1 MRRRRRLRPRDA
13 VTWRRSATVRPAQR
27 NEPAI
32 VPAIGQEAIEPA
44 MSGAGHQRRANDPDP
59 PRSPPDSTPSGTSTA
74 DHQDHPGRRCCRPT
88 NPATGRASPGAGRA
102 VQIGKARRHDVVP
115 LVRIPRTVRRTVDR
129 CHLLHLL
136 CPIVRPGSHR
146 RFHGLNR
153 LGMSPRQAPSQAA
166 LPMQRFAWIC
176 ASTALALHQIRVNG
190 HLGPTLLAA
199 FSALIPQHRGHRN
212 TAHRS
217 PPPSTPPSP
226 NSKSAKSY
234 HVDDQQDP
242 DQGDSGLNGSGPWC
256 GSRRRGSTRGRGR

>member
-166 LPMQRFAWIC
+166 LPMQRFAWIR
-176 ASTALALHQIRVNG
+176 AATALAPAPDPGQRPPRPHPPGGVL
-190 HLGPTLLAA
+190 
-199 FSALIPQHRGHRN
+199 SAN
-212 TAHRS
+212 S
-217 PPPSTPPSP
+217 STPGAPKHCSP
-226 NSKSAKSY
+226 VSAALYGVLAELEVRK
-234 HVDDQQDP
+234 VLP
-242 DQGDSGLNGSGPWC
+242 
-256 GSRRRGSTRGRGR
+256 RRRPTAP